1 METGEDSAEE
11 NNEDGM
17 DQEKETV
24 VGGSQESDHQTDAGA
39 DSAEEGN
46 EDGIGQDEE
55 TVVGAL

>member
-1 METGEDSAEE
+1 
-11 NNEDGM
+11 M
-17 DQEKETV
+17 DKDKETV